1 MSSRMP
7 STEARPAEDHADHQL
22 EGRLAST
29 GVERLALLG
38 KHAEALMQGYS
49 RDEVPLA
56 NLSERA
62 LNKLLAA
69 RIVWRPDE
77 QGGVKLAPRVRELI
91 AEMLADETRRQVN
104 ADVGETLELLRS
116 LVQSYREAQS
126 QGEYW
131 RQEQQLLRL
140 RQALDDLNGRFA
152 DAIDSLWQRLNSDF
166 GFVSR
171 LNDKIRENDRA
182 QKQIVRLLDGLQLID
197 FDELIEL
204 VGSDG
209 GLRKLLISQLQR
221 QVSQHYTSLREVQSR
236 LTELMA
242 RFRQQQSRSRLVSG
256 MAAFLREHPNFVPGN
271 YARRSEVPDLVNQA
285 TALNAAASPA
295 LDHQSDTRVIT
306 ELLHELP
313 RPQQPSRDATSA
325 GPAAVET
332 TGLVA
337 ARQQAL
343 KDDVERFY
351 LAVIDQSAEA
361 GISALDYLHQ
371 SDMTWG
377 EEIWL
382 FQVIAEYQS
391 LPRSE
396 QAAFRLQQSESRASQ
411 FNDLRLIHDVTLRL
425 ARSA

>member
-1 MSSRMP
+1 MSD
-7 STEARPAEDHADHQL
+7 EHQL
-22 EGRLAST
+22 ESRLLGT

-49 RDEVPLA
+49 RDEIPLEA
-56 NLSERA
+56 LSDTA
-62 LNKLLAA
+62 LRRLLAA

-77 QGGVKLAPRVRELI
+77 QGGVKLAPKVRELI

-116 LVQSYREAQS
+116 LVQSYREAMS
-126 QGEYW
+126 QGEHW
-131 RQEQQLLRL
+131 RQEQLLLRL
-140 RQALDDLNGRFA
+140 RQVVDDLNGRFA

-182 QKQIVRLLDGLQLID
+182 QKQIVRLLDGLALID

-209 GLRKLLISQLQR
+209 ALRKLLISQLQR
-221 QVSQHYTSLREVQSR
+221 QLSQHYTSLREVQSR

-271 YARRSEVPDLVNQA
+271 YARRSEVPELVNRA
-285 TALNAAASPA
+285 TPLSAAAAPA
-295 LDHQSDTRVIT
+295 LDHEPDTRVLT
-306 ELLHELP
+306 ELVHQLP
-313 RPQQPSRDATSA
+313 TPVHKPQEVAAARPAEVAEQS
-325 GPAAVET
+325 
-332 TGLVA
+332 LVA

-343 KDDVERFY
+343 KQDVESFY
-351 LAVIDQSAEA
+351 LTVIDHPDAA
-361 GISALDYLHQ
+361 GISALAYLEE
-371 SDMTWG
+371 SDMEWG

-382 FQVIAEYQS
+382 FQVIAEYQG

-396 QAAFRLQQSESRASQ
+396 QRAFRLHQTESRASR
-411 FNDLRLIHDVTLRL
+411 FNDLRLIHDVTLQL
-425 ARSA
+425 ATA

>member
-1 MSSRMP
+1 MSD
-7 STEARPAEDHADHQL
+7 EHQL
-22 EGRLAST
+22 ESRLLGT

-49 RDEVPLA
+49 RDEIPLEA
-56 NLSERA
+56 LSDTTLRR
-62 LNKLLAA
+62 LLAA

-77 QGGVKLAPRVRELI
+77 QSGVKLAPKVRELI

-116 LVQSYREAQS
+116 LVQSYREAMS
-126 QGEYW
+126 QGEHW
-131 RQEQQLLRL
+131 RQEQILLRL
-140 RQALDDLNGRFA
+140 RQVVDDLNGRFA

-182 QKQIVRLLDGLQLID
+182 QKQIVRLLDGLALID

-209 GLRKLLISQLQR
+209 ALRKLLISQLQR
-221 QVSQHYTSLREVQSR
+221 QLSQHYTSLREVQSR

-271 YARRSEVPDLVNQA
+271 YARRSEVPELVNQA
-285 TALNAAASPA
+285 TPLSAAAAPA
-295 LDHQSDTRVIT
+295 LDHEPDTRVLT
-306 ELLHELP
+306 ELVHQLSTPVHKPQEVAAA
-313 RPQQPSRDATSA
+313 RPAEVAEQS
-325 GPAAVET
+325 
-332 TGLVA
+332 LVA

-343 KDDVERFY
+343 KQDVESFY
-351 LAVIDQSAEA
+351 LAVIDHPDSA
-361 GISALDYLHQ
+361 GISALAYLEE
-371 SDMTWG
+371 SDMEWG

-382 FQVIAEYQS
+382 FQVIAEYQG

-396 QAAFRLQQSESRASQ
+396 QRAFRLHQTESRASR
-411 FNDLRLIHDVTLRL
+411 FNDLRLIHDVTLQL
-425 ARSA
+425 ATA

>member
-1 MSSRMP
+1 MSD
-7 STEARPAEDHADHQL
+7 EHQL
-22 EGRLAST
+22 ESRLLGT

-49 RDEVPLA
+49 RDEIPLEA
-56 NLSERA
+56 LSDTA
-62 LNKLLAA
+62 LRRLLAA

-77 QGGVKLAPRVRELI
+77 QGGVKLAPKVRELI

-116 LVQSYREAQS
+116 LVQSYREAMS
-126 QGEYW
+126 QGEHW
-131 RQEQQLLRL
+131 RQEQLLLRL
-140 RQALDDLNGRFA
+140 RQVVDDLNGRFA

-182 QKQIVRLLDGLQLID
+182 QKQIVRLLDGLALID

-209 GLRKLLISQLQR
+209 ALRKLLISQLQR
-221 QVSQHYTSLREVQSR
+221 QLSQHYTSLREVQSR

-271 YARRSEVPDLVNQA
+271 YARRSEVPELVNRA
-285 TALNAAASPA
+285 TPLSAAAAPA
-295 LDHQSDTRVIT
+295 LDHEPDTRVLT
-306 ELLHELP
+306 ELVHQLP
-313 RPQQPSRDATSA
+313 TPVHKPQEVAAARPAEVAEQS
-325 GPAAVET
+325 
-332 TGLVA
+332 LVA

-343 KDDVERFY
+343 KQDVESFY
-351 LAVIDQSAEA
+351 LKVIDHPDAA
-361 GISALDYLHQ
+361 GISALAYLEE
-371 SDMTWG
+371 SDLEWG

-382 FQVIAEYQS
+382 FQVIAEYQG

-396 QAAFRLQQSESRASQ
+396 QRAFRLHQTESRASR
-411 FNDLRLIHDVTLRL
+411 FNDLRLIHDVTLQL
-425 ARSA
+425 ATA

>member
-1 MSSRMP
+1 MSD
-7 STEARPAEDHADHQL
+7 EHQL
-22 EGRLAST
+22 ESRLLGT

-49 RDEVPLA
+49 RDEIPLEA
-56 NLSERA
+56 LSDTA
-62 LNKLLAA
+62 LRRLLAA

-104 ADVGETLELLRS
+104 ADVGETLELLRT
-116 LVQSYREAQS
+116 LVQSYREAMS
-126 QGEYW
+126 QGEHW

-140 RQALDDLNGRFA
+140 RQAVDDLNGRFA

-182 QKQIVRLLDGLQLID
+182 QKQIVRLLDGLALID

-209 GLRKLLISQLQR
+209 ALRKLLISQLQR
-221 QVSQHYTSLREVQSR
+221 QLSQHYTSLREVQSR

-271 YARRSEVPDLVNQA
+271 YARRSEVPELVNRA
-285 TALNAAASPA
+285 TPLAAAAAPA
-295 LDHQSDTRVIT
+295 LDHEPDARVLT
-306 ELLHELP
+306 ELVHQLP
-313 RPQQPSRDATSA
+313 TPVHKPQEVAAARPA
-325 GPAAVET
+325 GVVEQS
-332 TGLVA
+332 LVA

-343 KDDVERFY
+343 KQDVESFY
-351 LAVIDQSAEA
+351 LTVIDHPDSA
-361 GISALDYLHQ
+361 GISALAYLEE
-371 SDMTWG
+371 SGMEWG
-377 EEIWL
+377 KEIWL
-382 FQVIAEYQS
+382 FQVIAEYQG

-396 QAAFRLQQSESRASQ
+396 QRAFRLHQEESRASR
-411 FNDLRLIHDVTLRL
+411 FNDLRLIHDVTLQL
-425 ARSA
+425 ATA